1 MKEVLAKVY
10 ETKQSGR
17 KSTEVLSELKTDF
30 LMHFLTLKKLNR
42 HSEPKFENLIKNYLF
57 CCATKGGLIVFF
69 FSFWLKSPKKCAQNY
84 PEHLLFTVLVI
95 NVGLGLLIFRLFS
108 MGYGPY

>member
-42 HSEPKFENLIKNYLF
+42 HSEPKFENLIQKLKTNSGVNL
-57 CCATKGGLIVFF
+57 FF
-69 FSFWLKSPKKCAQNY
+69 FHFGSNLPKNVPKTILSILS
-84 PEHLLFTVLVI
+84 LLYLWQ
-95 NVGLGLLIFRLFS
+95 
-108 MGYGPY
+108 M